1 MKTVRLLFGLLL
13 IAVWGLAACAP
24 AGAGGGQAQGAI
36 RVLAVET
43 FLADIAQ
50 NVAGDRAKVESLMP
64 IGVDPHAFNPT
75 PQDVRRVAE
84 SDVLILNGAGFEEFA
99 EKMLENAGGERLV
112 IEASAGLTM
121 RTADEAMHDDH
132 SIESHVHMVCAQLEG
147 KQPQGEVT
155 AAANPEAAPALHA
168 EGEHAHE
175 REIVTLKLNLQ
186 PDGTYAGS
194 VRFTSENEAGYAFT
208 SAGGQMTVATAAGA
222 ALTPVQA
229 LPLDCS
235 PMTYG
240 VIYKLAPGE
249 YIVTLSGLT
258 TETTPY
264 SAGPVHAHTEAGA
277 DEHDHHHHAGDPH
290 FWLDPLS
297 VIKYVENIRDGLIAA
312 DPAGREV
319 YTQNAAAYIAQLND
333 LHAWIETQVAQ
344 IPPERRVLVTDH
356 DTLGYFADR
365 YGFTVLGAIIPNVSS
380 GASPT
385 AQEMAQL
392 IDQVKSSGAPA
403 IFVESIASPQLAN
416 QVAAETGAKVVTDLY
431 THSVTAPEGKAPTY
445 IAMMRHNVETMVA
458 ALK

>member
-1 MKTVRLLFGLLL
+1 MKTVRLLFGFLL
-13 IAVWGLAACAP
+13 IAVWGLVACAP
-24 AGAGGGQAQGAI
+24 VRAGGGQAQGAI

-50 NVAGDRAKVESLMP
+50 NVAGDRIKVESLMP

-75 PQDVRRVAE
+75 PQDVRKVAE

-99 EKMLENAGGERLV
+99 QKMLENAGGERLV
-112 IEASAGLTM
+112 IEAAAGLTM
-121 RTADEAMHDDH
+121 RTREAEHDE
-132 SIESHVHMVCAQLEG
+132 SG
-147 KQPQGEVT
+147 
-155 AAANPEAAPALHA
+155 
-168 EGEHAHE
+168 GEH
-175 REIVTLKLNLQ
+175 L
-186 PDGTYAGS
+186 
-194 VRFTSENEAGYAFT
+194 
-208 SAGGQMTVATAAGA
+208 
-222 ALTPVQA
+222 
-229 LPLDCS
+229 
-235 PMTYG
+235 
-240 VIYKLAPGE
+240 
-249 YIVTLSGLT
+249 
-258 TETTPY
+258 
-264 SAGPVHAHTEAGA
+264 
-277 DEHDHHHHAGDPH
+277 HAGDPH

-297 VIKYVENIRDGLIAA
+297 VVKYVENIRDGLIAA

-403 IFVESIASPQLAN
+403 IFVESISSPQLAN

-431 THSVTAPEGKAPTY
+431 THSITAPDGKAPTY
-445 IAMMRHNVETMVA
+445 ITMMRHNVETMVA